1 MRQSVPITGWAASS
15 LRMKS
20 LLLVEDNQDN
30 ADLLRD
36 LLSDRYRLAV
46 FPDGPSTLA
55 ALLKPEAIVPD
66 LLLLDISLPGL
77 DGTSLLHQIRLLPHL
92 KSVPALALTAHAMRS
107 DRETLIR
114 AGFNGYLS
122 KPIVDEQ
129 LLLDAI
135 EAHTALQA
143 KVAA

>member
-1 MRQSVPITGWAASS
+1 MGRHWLV
-15 LRMKS
+15 RMKT
-20 LLLVEDNQDN
+20 LLLVEDNRDN

-36 LLSDRYRLAV
+36 LLSERYRLTV
-46 FPDGPSTLA
+46 FPDGPS
-55 ALLKPEAIVPD
+55 ALRALTEPEAAVPD

-77 DGTSLLHQIRLLPHL
+77 DGVSLLQQIRLQNRL
-92 KSVPALALTAHAMRS
+92 KSVPALALTAHAMHS
-107 DRETLIR
+107 DRETLLR

-122 KPIVDEQ
+122 KPIVDDQ

-135 EAHTALQA
+135 ETYTALPS